1 MKETERREKR
11 EELKLLLG
19 LRTMDKDEL
28 VDFALAKAEDLIC
41 GFCGRCQVP
50 AGLYHIHVNLALDLY
65 RSESFGS
72 EEVQGAVKQIT
83 EGDTTVTFASA
94 ASSSENAALAFLKDY
109 KAQLTPYRKLG
120 W

>member
-1 MKETERREKR
+1 MKKR
-11 EELKLLLG
+11 LLLKQLLG
-19 LRTMDKDEL
+19 LQAEDKDEL
-28 VDFALAKAEDLIC
+28 LDFALKKAEELIC

-50 AGLYHIHVNLALDLY
+50 AGLYHVHVNLALDLY

-109 KAQLTPYRKLG
+109 KAQLTHYRKLG